1 MKITKS
7 QLKQIIKEELTN
19 VLNEDSQLELPLA
32 LKPRT
37 LIVQH
42 INKLKKVLANMS
54 FHGDIRRHEALKD
67 LDVAERGM
75 DDPPETFDTGVN
87 NLVLGVAEK
96 LRAAGKI
103 DEDDNAKINDD
114 LEAHMRDIKDNI

>member
-67 LDVAERGM
+67 LDVAKLGM
-75 DDPPETFDTGVN
+75 DDPPEAFGTGVN
-87 NLVLGVAEK
+87 NLVLGIAGDLKGV
-96 LRAAGKI
+96 RAI
-103 DEDDNAKINDD
+103 DEDDYAKINAD
-114 LEAHMRDIKDNI
+114 LEAHMRDPKE